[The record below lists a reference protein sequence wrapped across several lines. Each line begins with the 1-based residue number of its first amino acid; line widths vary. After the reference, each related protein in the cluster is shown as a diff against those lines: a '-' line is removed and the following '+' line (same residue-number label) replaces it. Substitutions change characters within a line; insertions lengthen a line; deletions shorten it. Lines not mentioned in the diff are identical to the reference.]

1 MGHRYAV
8 GDQVRLAFGFH
19 DHDAVGLYEVTRL
32 LPYQTDS
39 EPQYRVRGS
48 DDRERVIGETQI
60 SGVAPAG
67 NRPAGP
73 RGPRNPITEALNR
86 LIGKKE

>member
-1 MGHRYAV
+1 MGHRYGV

-32 LPYQTDS
+32 LPFQADG

-48 DDRERVIGETQI
+48 DDREWVIGESQI
-60 SGVAPAG
+60 SDAAPNG
-67 NRPAGP
+67 NPPTGP
-73 RGPRNPITEALNR
+73 RRPRNPITEAFNR